1 MRIPELFANA
11 YVLSVNVKDQN
22 GATVN
27 TIATLR
33 SVPGVT
39 PQLVRSMIAVYRAA
53 TWLSPRMAARLAL
66 ELFITPRSSKPT
78 TRELAV
84 LATAWQR
91 RLAFGRGHLQI
102 YAWGDSGPT
111 VLLVHGW
118 SSSAARLAGFVEPLL
133 RAGCR
138 VIAFDAPG
146 NGASS
151 GWHSDLRQFRRALAL
166 TLDTCGPIAGI
177 VAHSFGARAA
187 VRLLAESPRA
197 SVRALSLIGMPRDVS
212 HMMEWFQLTLELRED
227 VHRLMRDEFVR
238 LFGRPPERHVAERH
252 ARPLSV
258 PALIVHDREDE
269 LAPFAHAQ
277 ALVEQLPNA
286 ELLVTDGLCHCGP
299 LDDGATIAAIVSF
312 VARHAGAPRAVV
324 SESEARAEEELRT
337 AHVEIEATGK
347 IGIPHIEP
355 GPDRA
360 IA

>member
-1 MRIPELFANA
+1 MPELFANA
-11 YVLSVNVKDQN
+11 YVLRVNARDRN
-22 GATVN
+22 GAAVN

-39 PQLVRSMIAVYRAA
+39 PQLVRSMVAVYRAA

-66 ELFITPRSSKPT
+66 ELFITPRSPKPT

-146 NGASS
+146 NGSSS

-177 VAHSFGARAA
+177 VAHSFGARAT

-212 HMMEWFQLTLELRED
+212 HMLEWFQLTLELRED

-238 LFGRPPERHVAERH
+238 LFGGPPERHVAERH
-252 ARPLSV
+252 ARPLRV

-299 LDDGATIAAIVSF
+299 LDDSRTIAAIVRF
-312 VARHAGAPRAVV
+312 VARHAGASQPAG
-324 SESEARAEEELRT
+324 SEARAEEDLRT
-337 AHVEIEATGK
+337 AHVEIEAPGETG
-347 IGIPHIEP
+347 IAHIEP
-355 GPDRA
+355 RPDRA
-360 IA
+360 VA